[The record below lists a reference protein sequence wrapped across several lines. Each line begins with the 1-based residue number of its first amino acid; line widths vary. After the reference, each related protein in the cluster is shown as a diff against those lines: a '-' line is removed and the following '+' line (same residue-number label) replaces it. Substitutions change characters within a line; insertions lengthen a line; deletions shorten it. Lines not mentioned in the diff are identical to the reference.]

1 MRNRKMG
8 INDFIRR
15 LFGAP
20 SAVPVL
26 PANDLELANAVRF
39 RPSVMQAIRR
49 STRAALYRLEAE
61 RTVAGPGNTV
71 VTEVYRPDAL
81 LFKADQQ
88 DAGRIIQALRKEL
101 SGQGFLIFLSEQNFG
116 HLPDEIGILKSGDTF
131 DILRCKGTDAINY
144 GIDNESLVAT
154 MKKWHAETP
163 VEIVGAGPD
172 WLEVRFLAQPDW
184 NAMAEKVYAL
194 CPDAVDHGA
203 GSIAALAAEMRETGM
218 LYLWWD

>member
-8 INDFIRR
+8 INDFFCR

-20 SAVPVL
+20 SAISVL

-39 RPSVMQAIRR
+39 GPSVMQTIRR
-49 STRAALYRLEAE
+49 FTRAELCRLETE
-61 RTVAGPGNTV
+61 RTVSGPGNTV

-88 DAGRIIQALRKEL
+88 DAGAIIQALRTAL
-101 SGQGFLIFLSEQNFG
+101 AGQGYLVFLSEQNFG

-144 GIDNESLVAT
+144 GIDNESLVAA

-163 VEIVGAGPD
+163 VEIVGAGHD
-172 WLEVRFLAQPDW
+172 WLEARFLARPDW
-184 NAMAEKVYAL
+184 DAMAEKVYEF
-194 CPDAVDHGA
+194 CPDAVDQGT